1 VDLKAL
7 KLSVVDNASKLR
19 AWYSAR
25 REAFTIAQAAQAAR
39 LSNEAAR
46 RLCEAEAGEERLRRL
61 SEGVYVR
68 AL

>member
-1 VDLKAL
+1 VDLNVL
-7 KLSVVDNASKLR
+7 RTSVTDNAAKLR
-19 AWYSAR
+19 AWYTAR

-68 AL
+68 AA